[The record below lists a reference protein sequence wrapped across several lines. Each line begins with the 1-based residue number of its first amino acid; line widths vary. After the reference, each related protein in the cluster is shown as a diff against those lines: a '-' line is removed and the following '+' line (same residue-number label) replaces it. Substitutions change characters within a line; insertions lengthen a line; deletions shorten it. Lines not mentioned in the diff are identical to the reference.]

1 MTDWI
6 STTQASCILDVHLS
20 TVYDGHHFGFRQ
32 AVRHQSR
39 SKNGKGSQYNGLRW
53 SREDIEDVKRIMEA
67 CRLNC
72 HQAGRVLVARREG
85 LI

>member
-53 SREDIEDVKRIMEA
+53 SR
-67 CRLNC
+67 LNC
-72 HQAGRVLVARREG
+72 HQAGRVLVARKEG